1 VLGIS
6 LYPEKATFEEMKNY
20 LTLAKSYGF
29 QRVFLSLLQIDR
41 NHVQESME
49 KYLQVI
55 REAKV
60 QDYEVVIDFIPQMF
74 DLLGESYKD
83 LKFLS
88 NWGIDSIR
96 LDAGMT
102 GKEEAEMTKNP
113 YGIKIELN
121 MSNYSH
127 YLDQILDYG
136 PNRKQLIGCH
146 NFFPQ
151 SYTGLSRE
159 QFKQYSLKFRQ
170 NFLTTA
176 AFVTSQSGEHGPWP
190 LQEGLCTLEEHRHL
204 PIGLQA
210 MDLFQSGL
218 VDDIIVG
225 TMFASEDELLQ
236 VKEAAKESLKKIDI
250 TLMDEVTE
258 FEKQL
263 LFGYTHNYRGDSSDY
278 MIRSTRIRA
287 KIVDQSLPS
296 HHQVETIR
304 KGDIVILNEA
314 YGQYKG
320 EVQIALKDR
329 PGDKKI
335 NLVGRVPEGRLFMIE
350 NIQRFE
356 DFQFREVTPDHD

>member
-1 VLGIS
+1 MLGIS
-6 LYPEKATFEEMKNY
+6 LYPEKASFKEMKNY
-20 LTLAKSYGF
+20 LALAKSYGF
-29 QRVFLSLLQIDR
+29 QRAFLSLLQIDR
-41 NHVQESME
+41 AHVQESME
-49 KYLQVI
+49 KYLKVI
-55 REAKV
+55 KEAKL
-60 QDYEVVIDFIPQMF
+60 QDYEVVIDFIPQIF

-83 LKFLS
+83 LGFLAS
-88 NWGIDSIR
+88 WGIDSIR

-102 GKEEAEMTKNP
+102 GKEEAEMTKNH

-136 PNRKQLIGCH
+136 PNRKQLTGCH

-170 NFLTTA
+170 KFLTTA
-176 AFVTSQSGEHGPWP
+176 AFVTSQSGVYGPWP

-210 MDLFQSGL
+210 LDLFQSGL
-218 VDDIIVG
+218 IDDVLIG
-225 TMFASEDELLQ
+225 TMFASEDELRQ
-236 VKEAAKESLKKIDI
+236 VSKAAKESQKKVDI
-250 TLMDEVTE
+250 TLMDDITE

-263 LFGYTHNYRGDSSDY
+263 LFDYTHNYRGDSSEY
-278 MIRSTRIRA
+278 MIRSTRLRA
-287 KIVDQSLPS
+287 KIVNQSLPS
-296 HHQVETIR
+296 YHRVQTIK
-304 KGDIVILNEA
+304 KGDILILNEA

-329 PGDKKI
+329 PGDEKI
-335 NLVGRVPEGRLFMIE
+335 NLVARIPEDRLFMID

-356 DFQFREVTPDHD
+356 DFRFCEVAK